1 MNYSNNN
8 SQYNYTN
15 NYKNQN
21 YYNIKNQNDLNA
33 MYRTDSNYSNIN
45 KTPKMVYEEDYTKL
59 KKKNIGNKKRVKFN
73 EDVQVIKVQ
82 SYKEYNKIED
92 VDININD
99 FFVGDGNRQNNIKK
113 RKKGDKCECNLI

>member
-15 NYKNQN
+15 KYKNQN
-21 YYNIKNQNDLNA
+21 YYNIRNQNDLNA

-45 KTPKMVYEEDYTKL
+45 KSPKMVYEEDYTKL
-59 KKKNIGNKKRVKFN
+59 KKKNIVNKKRVKFN

-99 FFVGDGNRQNNIKK
+99 FFDGGGNRQNNIKK

>member
-15 NYKNQN
+15 KYKNQN

>member
-15 NYKNQN
+15 KYKNQN
-21 YYNIKNQNDLNA
+21 YYNIRNQNDLNA

-45 KTPKMVYEEDYTKL
+45 KSPKMVYEEDYTKL

-99 FFVGDGNRQNNIKK
+99 FFDGGGNRQNNIKR

>member
-59 KKKNIGNKKRVKFN
+59 KKNNIGNKKRVKFN

>member
-1 MNYSNNN
+1 
-8 SQYNYTN
+8 
-15 NYKNQN
+15 
-21 YYNIKNQNDLNA
+21 

-45 KTPKMVYEEDYTKL
+45 KSPKMVYEEDYTKL
-59 KKKNIGNKKRVKFN
+59 KKKNIVNKKRVKFN

-99 FFVGDGNRQNNIKK
+99 FFDGGGNRQNNIKK

>member
-15 NYKNQN
+15 KYKNQN
-21 YYNIKNQNDLNA
+21 YYNIRNQNDLNA

-45 KTPKMVYEEDYTKL
+45 KSPKMVYEEDYTKL

-99 FFVGDGNRQNNIKK
+99 FFVGDGNRQNIIKK

>member
-15 NYKNQN
+15 KYKNQN

-59 KKKNIGNKKRVKFN
+59 KKNNIGNKKRVKFN

>member
-15 NYKNQN
+15 NYKIQN